1 MREVFI
7 DLSPDNHLQAVEIF
21 GGYSGEQNETLLRIK
36 LPPRMF
42 SNDLI
47 YYCFKFE
54 TSYGEEVYSIPILNT
69 SIKDSI
75 IETTL
80 WEQLTQE
87 GALKVNV
94 VACNG
99 EINQSP
105 TRIAMT
111 NTVILLIKKS
121 PNGKSV
127 CIDPE
132 AVELELLKLIDERV
146 LRDLQNL
153 EELNALRA
161 YIAEIEQKLT
171 NEFKAELAPAI
182 VCTSTG
188 SVIDISDSSELG
200 FEAFSIYGESAQ
212 DGTPTPDAPIEIIS
226 AGVCKNFNYDGN
238 LYDDTLPD
246 RSTTLQEVFIPAYT
260 EFTVG
265 VYSSSGNSQYNAC
278 FVFDDAPDEHAKII
292 ETNGAIGWTT
302 KHFRFK
308 NTVKAVKFYSVA
320 EQTHRT
326 IDKIM
331 VCYGK
336 QQITDANYTPY
347 PDDAITADGLRVLYG
362 EGGSITVTITDGTE
376 DNVQTLVIATPEEL
390 RAVGDCRDYIDFK
403 KGVRVQNCAKIKYNG
418 EEITTDFISST
429 GVLTNGATVIYVLDT
444 PIETPLTSEQ
454 ITAYKSLKTN
464 YPSTI
469 ISNDENAFMKVGYR
483 ADTKKF
489 IQRMSGAT
497 TQISSVTISASKWVG
512 TASPYSQV
520 VTIPGTTKNSK
531 IDLNPTVDQLSIFHN
546 KDLAFVVGNNNGTIT
561 VYAIGQKPTNDYT
574 MQVTIT
580 EVAING

>member
-54 TSYGEEVYSIPILNT
+54 TSYGEEVYSVPILNT

-75 IETTL
+75 IEITL

-146 LRDLQNL
+146 LRDLQNI
-153 EELNALRA
+153 EELNTLRA
-161 YIAEIEQKLT
+161 YIAEMEQKLT
-171 NEFKAELAPAI
+171 NEFKTELAPAI

-188 SVIDISDSSELG
+188 SVIDISDSSESG
-200 FEAFSIYGESAQ
+200 FEAFSIYGESTQ
-212 DGTPTPDAPIEIIS
+212 HGTPTPEAPIEIIS

-278 FVFDDAPDEHAKII
+278 FVLEGAMDKHTEII
-292 ETNGAIGWTT
+292 ATNGTIGWTT
-302 KHFRFK
+302 KNFK
-308 NTVKAVKFYSVA
+308 FANTVTAIKFYNVSSVD
-320 EQTHRT
+320 ERT
-326 IDKIM
+326 VDKIM

-403 KGVRVQNCAKIKYNG
+403 KGVKVQNCAKIKYNG
-418 EEITTDFISST
+418 EEITTDFISTT
-429 GVLTNGATVIYVLDT
+429 GALTNGATVIYVLDT

-454 ITAYKSLKTN
+454 IAAYKSLKTN

-469 ISNDENAFMKVGYR
+469 ISNDDNTFMKVGYR
-483 ADTKKF
+483 ADTKEF
-489 IQRMSGAT
+489 VERMSGSIPKVA
-497 TQISSVTISASKWVG
+497 SVTLAASEWKG
-512 TASPYSQV
+512 SASPYSQV
-520 VTIPGTTKNSK
+520 VNIAGIPADYTGTVRLT
-531 IDLNPTVDQLSIFHN
+531 PEQAEAFRG
-546 KDLAFVVGNNNGTIT
+546 KDVAFMVGNKNGIIT
-561 VYAIGQKPTNDYT
+561 VYCIGQKLTGNYD
-574 MQVTIT
+574 VEIKF
-580 EVAING
+580 EKEERI